1 MIDTKIDISPTAIRK
16 FGVLFAVVSS
26 LVALLLWWKES
37 PAWRWVLLGIPFF
50 LGTGYLA
57 QPILKPLYIGWM
69 KFAFALGW
77 LNTRILLTVFYYLVI
92 TPIGLVI
99 RLTGKDLLSRKLDRN
114 APSYWIRRAPA
125 PFDPAQ
131 YEKQF

>member
-1 MIDTKIDISPTAIRK
+1 MIDTKIDTSPTAIRK
-16 FGVLFAVVSS
+16 FGVLFAVVCS

-57 QPILKPLYIGWM
+57 QPLLKPLYIGWM

-92 TPIGLVI
+92 TPIGLAI

-125 PFDPAQ
+125 PFDPAR
-131 YEKQF
+131 YENQF